1 MNIYSFT
8 SILISVTVLK
18 RASSFTQVPTTSRS
32 NQRNYNSA
40 IDLLP
45 YSFSVVSTAIA
56 ENDHFSTQNRG
67 GVSTYDAQSYSESHS
82 DYPVTDSSNILTPAV
97 EGVRQV
103 LDDSKAAVS
112 NLAQTASKLGVS
124 FGLSY
129 SLLSNINGAVTL
141 AVSWYMTCERTG
153 VSPVYQWKA
162 LLKTYGAMY
171 AFLQAVKPIRIA
183 AAISMASHTQKWL
196 DATQNRFQCG
206 RSKAVAVQYACGY
219 VIQAVVASIGILTA
233 STAAGVPIFV
243 AL

>member
-8 SILISVTVLK
+8 SILFSVTLLK
-18 RASSFTQVPTTSRS
+18 RTSSFTRVPTASRS
-32 NQRNYNSA
+32 TQRNYKSA

-56 ENDHFSTQNRG
+56 ENDHFATQNRG
-67 GVSTYDAQSYSESHS
+67 GVSTYDAQSHSESHS
-82 DYPVTDSSNILTPAV
+82 NHPFTDSSNILTPAV